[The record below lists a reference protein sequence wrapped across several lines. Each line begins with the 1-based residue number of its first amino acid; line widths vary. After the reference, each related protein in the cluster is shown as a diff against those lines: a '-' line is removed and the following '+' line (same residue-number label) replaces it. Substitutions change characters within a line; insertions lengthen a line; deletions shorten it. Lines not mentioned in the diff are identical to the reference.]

1 MSHWKAYP
9 VRARFQVLDL
19 LLDRKG
25 RLGLLLEALES
36 GAIEVGALDWARK
49 EKLLSNPDPQVAA
62 RAGKLLGEAGRD
74 REKAVRE
81 YLPVLERTGSAEEG
95 KAVFKKHCATC
106 HLPERGPRI
115 GPALS
120 GVSSDTRAK
129 LLQSILNPNQ
139 VIESSY
145 TNYLLETRD
154 GRLLDGLIVNETSNS
169 LTLRR
174 PEADDLTLL
183 KAAIA
188 EVRASSVSLM
198 PDGFED
204 GIDPQQMA
212 DLIAYLQ
219 GANLH

>member
-1 MSHWKAYP
+1 MPAETVKKRSGSIYP
-9 VRARFQVLDL
+9 CWRGLAAPRRAKSSSKNTAKPAICPSADPGSVRPCR
-19 LLDRKG
+19 
-25 RLGLLLEALES
+25 
-36 GAIEVGALDWARK
+36 
-49 EKLLSNPDPQVAA
+49 
-62 RAGKLLGEAGRD
+62 
-74 REKAVRE
+74 
-81 YLPVLERTGSAEEG
+81 
-95 KAVFKKHCATC
+95 
-106 HLPERGPRI
+106 
-115 GPALS
+115 

-129 LLQSILNPNQ
+129 LLQSILNPGQ